1 MKSVNTT
8 LGALPVDRLGRV
20 NVHEHII
27 LDTTGKPHIP
37 ESFHHTDVD
46 LVADELTAWRIAGGG
61 ALIDCSPL
69 GAGRNIELLKAVSL
83 AANVPIIATSGFHK
97 GDYYPE
103 GHWVHVKSEPHIS
116 EIVADECIKGILVDD
131 EDPEHSARSEVKAG
145 ALKMGVGP
153 DGLTPLITKIIR
165 AVGKV
170 VNDIDMRCLIHTEPG
185 VPFTEVVA
193 LLESI
198 QVPPEKVIF
207 CHMGK
212 SLDPILHTLLASS
225 GYYLEFDEM
234 VRPEPTR
241 AELASAILSLFE
253 QGFGHKVLFAGDY
266 ARRSYWTCYG
276 GTPGLPYLVSGLSGE
291 LIEAGFSRGMLD
303 QIWIDNPRN
312 YFSGSTKDRLIDSI
326 CKKCIR

>member
-8 LGALPVDRLGRV
+8 LGALTVDQLGRV
-20 NVHEHII
+20 NAHEHII
-27 LDTTGKPHIP
+27 LDTTGKPYIP
-37 ESFHHTDVD
+37 EIFHHTDIDPVSG
-46 LVADELTAWRIAGGG
+46 ELAAWSAAGGG

-69 GAGRNIELLKAVSL
+69 GAGRNIQLLEAVSRT
-83 AANVPIIATSGFHK
+83 ANVPIIATSGFHK

-103 GHWVHVKSEPHIS
+103 GHWVHAMPEAQIS
-116 EIVADECIKGILVDD
+116 EILADECTNGILLDD
-131 EDPEHSARSEVKAG
+131 GDPGRSTRSKVRAG

-170 VNDIDMRCLIHTEPG
+170 VNEIDIRCLIHTELG
-185 VPFTEVVA
+185 VPFDEVTA

-198 QVPPEKVIF
+198 HVSPEKVIF

-212 SLDPILHTLLASS
+212 SLDPDLHRWLASR

-234 VRPEPTR
+234 VRPEPSR
-241 AELASAILSLFE
+241 AELVSAILSLFE

-276 GTPGLPYLVSGLSGE
+276 GTPGLPYLVSELSDE
-291 LIEAGFSRGMLD
+291 LIEAGFTQEMLD
-303 QIWIDNPRN
+303 QIWTENPRE
-312 YFSGSTKDRLIDSI
+312 FF
-326 CKKCIR
+326 